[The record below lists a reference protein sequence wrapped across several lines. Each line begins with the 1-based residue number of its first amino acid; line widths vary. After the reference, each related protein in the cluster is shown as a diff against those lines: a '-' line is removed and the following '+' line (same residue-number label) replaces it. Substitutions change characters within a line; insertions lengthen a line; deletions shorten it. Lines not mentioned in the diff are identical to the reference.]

1 MVTRNGSRVS
11 FDPSDLETQQRASF
25 GTAETMSKQRKA
37 KQRAKHRVNRMDVT
51 HCARVRANAMRKATM
66 NKGNRLLLHSS
77 PEHVSPNNAFDIA
90 LPPSDLD
97 IQDNRVV
104 QLLVLLQQLNTSAGG
119 LGALPD
125 TELGEVIASAVRLC
139 GFLNPI
145 EERDVS
151 ATVLEALKMKDPIP
165 EHR

>member
-1 MVTRNGSRVS
+1 
-11 FDPSDLETQQRASF
+11 
-25 GTAETMSKQRKA
+25 
-37 KQRAKHRVNRMDVT
+37 
-51 HCARVRANAMRKATM
+51 M

-77 PEHVSPNNAFDIA
+77 PEPVSPNNAFDIA
-90 LPPSDLD
+90 FSPSDLD

-104 QLLVLLQQLNTSAGG
+104 QLLVLLQQLDTSAGG
-119 LGALPD
+119 LGALPE

-145 EERDVS
+145 EARDVS
-151 ATVLEALKMKDPIP
+151 ATVLEALKMEDPIP